1 MLKEKDAVIRRAMIL
16 LDASLVSVVFFL
28 TFYLRRHIHLL
39 YRLDI
44 LPSARVVAEMTAPLA
59 DYFIVLILFVPLWC
73 GVLYMNGM
81 YKTLR
86 TKRLLEVT
94 WIIIKSAFLT
104 TIAFGTIVFIFKLEF
119 ISRAFF
125 LLLVGFTSSG
135 VFVEKV
141 VMFSIMH
148 EIRRK
153 GYNYRKLLIVGTG
166 KRALVFMQNIECHPE
181 WGLKIAG
188 VIDFEE
194 DHLGRVVDGSRV
206 VGTLDAIPRILNR
219 QSIDEVVFVIPRTKL
234 SSIENTLYVCETQ
247 GVKATIAVDLFDLK
261 IAKARQT
268 DLDGV
273 PLLTFETTVAEE
285 WQLFVKRTADIII
298 SGLGIVALSPL
309 FLAIAILIKLTSKG
323 AVFYI
328 QKRVGL
334 NGRKFILYKFRSM
347 HKGAHEKLADL
358 LARNEMKG
366 PVFKIKDDP
375 RVTAVGRFLRR
386 SSLDELPQLF
396 NVFTGSMSLV
406 GPRPPIPSEVSKYE
420 PWQRRRLSMRPG
432 ITCLWQISG
441 RNKIDFDDWMKLDL
455 EYIDNWSLWLDFKI
469 LCKTIPVVL
478 FGIGAY

>member
-16 LDASLVSVVFFL
+16 FDASLVSIIFFL
-28 TFYLRRHIHLL
+28 TYYLRRHFHLL

-44 LPSARVVAEMTAPLA
+44 IPSARVVAEMTASLR
-59 DYFIVLILFVPLWC
+59 DYFIVLVLFIPLWC
-73 GVLYMNGM
+73 GVLYLNGM

-86 TKRLLEVT
+86 TKKLLEVT

-125 LLLVGFTSSG
+125 LMLVGSTSLAI
-135 VFVEKV
+135 FLEKV
-141 VMFSIMH
+141 VIFSVMH
-148 EIRRK
+148 AIRRK

-166 KRALVFMQNIECHPE
+166 KRALQFMQNIERHPE

-194 DHLGRVVDGSRV
+194 DNLGRAIDGSRV
-206 VGTLDAIPRILNR
+206 VGTLDTIPKLLNR
-219 QSIDEVVFVIPRTKL
+219 QSIDEVIFVIPRTKL
-234 SSIENTLYVCETQ
+234 SSIENTLYICETQ
-247 GVKATIAVDLFDLK
+247 GVRATIAVDLFDLK

-273 PLLTFETTVAEE
+273 PLLTFETTVAKE
-285 WQLFVKRTADIII
+285 WQFFVKRTADIII
-298 SGLGIVALSPL
+298 SGLGIVILSPV
-309 FLAIAILIKLTSKG
+309 FLATAIMIRLTSKG

-347 HKGAHEKLADL
+347 YKGAHQKLAEL
-358 LARNEMKG
+358 LEKNEMKG

-375 RVTAVGRFLRR
+375 RVTVFGRFLRKF
-386 SSLDELPQLF
+386 SLDELPQLF
-396 NVFTGSMSLV
+396 NVFTGSMSLA

-478 FGIGAY
+478 FGIGAC

>member
-16 LDASLVSVVFFL
+16 FDASLVSIIFL
-28 TFYLRRHIHLL
+28 LTYYLRRHFHLL

-44 LPSARVVAEMTAPLA
+44 IPSARVVAEMITPLR
-59 DYFIVLILFVPLWC
+59 DYFIVLVLFIPLWC
-73 GVLYMNGM
+73 GVLYLNGM

-86 TKRLLEVT
+86 TKKLLEVT
-94 WIIIKSAFLT
+94 WIIIKSVFLT
-104 TIAFGTIVFIFKLEF
+104 TIAFGTIVFMFKLEF

-125 LLLVGFTSSG
+125 LMLVGSTSLAI
-135 VFVEKV
+135 FVEKV
-141 VMFSIMH
+141 VIFSIMR

-166 KRALVFMQNIECHPE
+166 RRALVFMQNIEAHPE

-194 DHLGRVVDGSRV
+194 DHLGRAVDGSRV
-206 VGTLDAIPRILNR
+206 VGTLDTIPKILNR

-247 GVKATIAVDLFDLK
+247 GVKATIAVDLFDLR

-268 DLDGV
+268 ELEGI

-298 SGLGIVALSPL
+298 SGLGIVSLSPV
-309 FLAIAILIKLTSKG
+309 FLVIAVLIKLTSKG

-334 NGRKFILYKFRSM
+334 NGRKFVLYKFRSM

-358 LARNEMKG
+358 LAKNEMKG

-375 RVTAVGRFLRR
+375 RVTKVGRVLRKL
-386 SSLDELPQLF
+386 SLDELPQLF
-396 NVFTGSMSLV
+396 NVFTGSMGLV

-469 LCKTIPVVL
+469 LCKTVPAVL
-478 FGIGAY
+478 FGTGAY